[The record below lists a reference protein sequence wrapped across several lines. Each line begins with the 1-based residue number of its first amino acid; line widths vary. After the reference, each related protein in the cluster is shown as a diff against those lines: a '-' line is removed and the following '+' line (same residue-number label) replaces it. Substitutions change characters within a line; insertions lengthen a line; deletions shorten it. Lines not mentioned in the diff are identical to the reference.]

1 MNIFENVD
9 ITNINLHYWNRY
21 VNFISN
27 IQNKGKRKLQYKEK
41 HHIIP
46 KCIDETLYTNKDNI
60 IILTPREH
68 YIVHKILSYC
78 YKPNTNEYNRLI
90 FALFAMSKLKMKCH
104 KRSDIKITSKDYEQL
119 RIRYSIARKLYMK
132 QHINDDKY
140 SKLKGKGQP
149 SANKGMIWITNGI
162 NNKYINKED
171 IIPDGWYKGCSQIKH
186 DESWKQS
193 LKDSW
198 QKNKE
203 NRVGK
208 NHPMYGKGYLLQ
220 GNKNGRFGVK
230 RKYMN
235 NGLKNKMVKLTE
247 VDTYLVNG
255 WKLGMIE
262 QTSHKD
268 KIAINKNDEVKYVNS
283 KDLNIYLQ
291 KGWSKGNPKTAHK
304 GINNPSYG
312 KICVNKN
319 GIIKRILPNQLN
331 EYLQNDWCKGM
342 GKRTKKE

>member
-9 ITNINLHYWNRY
+9 MTNINLHYWNRY
-21 VNFISN
+21 VNFINN
-27 IQNKGKRKLQYKEK
+27 IQNKGRRKLQYKER

-46 KCIDETLYTNKDNI
+46 KCINKMLYTDKDNI

-68 YIVHKILSYC
+68 YVAHKILSYC
-78 YKPNTNEYNRLI
+78 YKKGTNEYNRLV
-90 FALFAMSKLKMKCH
+90 FALFAMSKLKMKYH
-104 KRSDIKITSKDYEQL
+104 KRSDIKITSRDYEQL
-119 RIRYSIARKLYMK
+119 KIRYSTARKLYMK

-149 SANKGMIWITNGI
+149 STNKGMIWITNGI
-162 NNKYINKED
+162 NNKYIHKKD
-171 IIPDGWYKGCSQIKH
+171 IIPEGWYKGCTQVKH
-186 DESWKQS
+186 KEEWKQS

-198 QKNKE
+198 KKNKE

-220 GNKNGRFGVK
+220 GNQNGRFGVK
-230 RKYMN
+230 RKYIN
-235 NGLKNKMVKLTE
+235 NGLENKMVKLIE
-247 VDTYLVNG
+247 VDTYLSNG

-262 QTSHKD
+262 QTSHKN
-268 KIAINKNDEVKYVNS
+268 KIAINKNEQVKYVNS
-283 KDLNIYLQ
+283 KDLNNYLQ

-312 KICVNKN
+312 KVCVNKDK
-319 GIIKRILPNQLN
+319 ITKRILPQQVEEYILN
-331 EYLQNDWCKGM
+331 GWQIGM
-342 GKRTKKE
+342 AKRKVN

>member
-1 MNIFENVD
+1 MNIFETVN
-9 ITNINLHYWNRY
+9 ITNINFHYWDRY
-21 VNFISN
+21 KNFIKN
-27 IQNKGKRKLQYKEK
+27 IQNKGRRKLQYKER

-90 FALFAMSKLKMKCH
+90 FALFAMSKLKMKYH
-104 KRSDIKITSKDYEQL
+104 KRSDIKITSRDYEQL
-119 RIRYSIARKLYMK
+119 RIRYSTARKLYMK

-140 SKLKGKGQP
+140 IKLKGKGQP

-198 QKNKE
+198 KKNKE

-220 GNKNGRFGVK
+220 GKPGTTLNKIGVTKNNINKYINKTDLSKYLENGWSLGIKRKNCCKNKGVFINKNGK
-230 RKYMN
+230 CIMID
-235 NGLKNKMVKLTE
+235 
-247 VDTYLVNG
+247 VDDL
-255 WKLGMIE
+255 
-262 QTSHKD
+262 D
-268 KIAINKNDEVKYVNS
+268 K
-283 KDLNIYLQ
+283 YLQ
-291 KGWSKGNPKTAHK
+291 QGWSKGNPKTAHK

-312 KICVNKN
+312 KVCVNKDK
-319 GIIKRILPNQLN
+319 ITKRILPQQVEEYILN
-331 EYLQNDWCKGM
+331 GWQIGM
-342 GKRTKKE
+342 AKRKIN